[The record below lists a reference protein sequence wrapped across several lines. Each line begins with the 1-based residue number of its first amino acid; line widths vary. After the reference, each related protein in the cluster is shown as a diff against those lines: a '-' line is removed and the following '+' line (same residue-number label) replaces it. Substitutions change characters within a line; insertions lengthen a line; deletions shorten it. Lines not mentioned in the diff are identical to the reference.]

1 MSDLILVFVIASAFA
16 LMVTS
21 QLAIV
26 AGLVRRKHP
35 WRALSGL
42 LMPPLSLYWAHVE
55 GMRVRGVVWLTAA
68 IIYVATVVI
77 AIWRG

>member
-1 MSDLILVFVIASAFA
+1 MSDLILVFVIATAFA

-21 QLAIV
+21 QLAIL
-26 AGLVRRKHP
+26 AGLLRRKHP

-55 GMRVRGVVWLTAA
+55 GMRVRGVVWLAA
-68 IIYVATVVI
+68 TVVYVATVVI